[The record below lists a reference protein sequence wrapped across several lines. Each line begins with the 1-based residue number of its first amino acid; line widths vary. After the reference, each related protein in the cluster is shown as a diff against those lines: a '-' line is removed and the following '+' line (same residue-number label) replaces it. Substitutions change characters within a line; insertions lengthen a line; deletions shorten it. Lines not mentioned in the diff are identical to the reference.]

1 MKMYVK
7 DGKAV
12 IEKEYINSYQ
22 QLLCAIGK
30 RKTAPETV
38 IQTEEFTFQELINKR
53 KEIENDIKRIENNIR
68 SLNLA
73 ENDEDE
79 YKSDRYIQDL
89 EYYQD
94 ELIVVEKLLGLF

>member
-1 MKMYVK
+1 MKIYVK

-12 IEKEYINSYQ
+12 IEREYINSYQ

-30 RKTAPETV
+30 RKPPPETV
-38 IQTEEFTFQELINKR
+38 IQTEEFTFKELINKR
-53 KEIENDIKRIENNIR
+53 KEIENNIRRIENNIR
-68 SLNLA
+68 SLNLI
-73 ENDEDE
+73 ENDEDKH
-79 YKSDRYIQDL
+79 KSDRYIQDL

>member
-1 MKMYVK
+1 MKMYIK
-7 DGKAV
+7 DRKAV

-22 QLLCAIGK
+22 QLLCTIGK
-30 RKTAPETV
+30 RKTPPETV

-53 KEIENDIKRIENNIR
+53 KEIENDIKRIKNNIH
-68 SLNLA
+68 SLDLV

-79 YKSDRYIQDL
+79 HKSDRYIQDL

-94 ELIVVEKLLGLF
+94 ELTVVEKLLSFF